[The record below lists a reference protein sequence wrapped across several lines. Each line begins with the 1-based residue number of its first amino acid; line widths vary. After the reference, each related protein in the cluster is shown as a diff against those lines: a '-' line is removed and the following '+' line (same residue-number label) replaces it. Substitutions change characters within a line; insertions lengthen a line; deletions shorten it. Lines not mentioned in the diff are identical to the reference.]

1 MEEILTL
8 KELLLKGDIG
18 SLAIVNEREEM
29 SRDDIIKLYS

>member
-8 KELLLKGDIG
+8 KELLLKSDIG